1 MATMLSVNGLSG
13 RSVLPDSLVHYSFGF
28 VFISLCAVLFE
39 MPFGCLN
46 LSKIVFAHCGEV
58 MSNRV
63 FALLIKMC
71 M

>member
-1 MATMLSVNGLSG
+1 MAAVPSVSGLSG

-28 VFISLCAVLFE
+28 VFICLRAVLFE
-39 MPFGCLN
+39 MLFGCLN
-46 LSKIVFAHCGEV
+46 LSEIVFAHCGEV

-63 FALLIKMC
+63 FSLLIKMC